1 MAIKWILLEHKIKE
15 RVILVINNKLK
26 IAILGSRGI
35 PAKYGGFESITQ
47 ELSIGLANRGYKV
60 YVACE
65 STFFKLQPYTSYK
78 GVILVYF
85 PIISSIRVIGEFLY
99 DLLAVMWASFRVDV
113 IYMLGYGSVVSLVFP
128 RLIGKVV
135 VVNVDGLEWKRRK
148 FHPFL
153 RSFLKCFEMITVKV
167 ANYVVVDSRNIGFHY
182 QRNYSIESVYI
193 PNAVREIEPRSSVA
207 LVKFNLKELEYY
219 LVVARLEPENNID
232 LIIEGFKRSKSKKKL
247 VIVGDLKKT
256 NYISQ
261 LVQLKGK
268 NDEIIFMGGIY
279 DKNVLTTLRY
289 YCYAYL
295 HGHEVGGTNP
305 SLLEALSSGNATLA
319 FDVPY
324 NKEVVV
330 NGALYFKDHNDLAE
344 KICKLESDLAIREE
358 MKKNALLRYRWNYKV
373 KNMVCAFE
381 DFLKNIHK

>member
-1 MAIKWILLEHKIKE
+1 MVIK
-15 RVILVINNKLK
+15 NKLK

-47 ELSIGLANRGYKV
+47 ELSIGLANRGCQV

-65 STFFKLQPYTSYK
+65 SNWFKLLPYANYK
-78 GVILVYF
+78 GVMLVYF

-99 DLLAVMWASFRVDV
+99 DLLAVVWASFRVDV

-128 RLIGKVV
+128 RLLGKVV

-153 RSFLKCFEMITVKV
+153 RFILKCFEMITVKV

-193 PNAVREIEPRSSVA
+193 PNAVREIEPHSSVT

-247 VIVGDLKKT
+247 VIVGNLIKT
-256 NYISQ
+256 DYISQ

-268 NDEIIFMGGIY
+268 NDEIMFMGGIY

-295 HGHEVGGTNP
+295 HGHEVGGTSP
-305 SLLEALSSGNATLA
+305 SLLEALSCSNAIISL
-319 FDVPY
+319 DVPY
-324 NKEVVV
+324 NREVLG
-330 NGALYFKDHNDLAE
+330 NAALYFKRDPLDLE
-344 KICKLESDLAIREE
+344 EQIHKLENDVDLFEM
-358 MKKNALLRYRWNYKV
+358 MKKNGYLIYNDKYKV
-373 KNMVCAFE
+373 QNMVSSFEAFLMNIFPRFRSNR
-381 DFLKNIHK
+381 FLCG